1 MTPPIV
7 VRSEAAQA
15 CIDRF
20 GGKAM
25 AWGKVDCAKI
35 AAHNLRHLGIATSLM
50 KGAVYTSEMG
60 AAKELRAR
68 GFNGLGDA
76 MDAIDRVFRIPP
88 AMATTGDV
96 IGLACEGSLWD
107 MALVVSVG
115 NGRVLG
121 IKDGVCA
128 VLQPEMNYAV
138 AAWRCNPCR
147 R

>member
-1 MTPPIV
+1 MSAPMVI
-7 VRSEAAQA
+7 RGEAAQA

-20 GGKAM
+20 SGKPM
-25 AWGKVDCAKI
+25 KWGTVDCAKI
-35 AAHNLRHLGIATSLM
+35 AAHNLRQLGIATSLM

-60 AAKELRAR
+60 AAKALRAR
-68 GFNGLGDA
+68 GFKGLSDA

-96 IGLACEGSLWD
+96 IGLACDGELWD

-121 IKDGVCA
+121 IKDGFCA
-128 VLQPEMNYAV
+128 VLQPDMTQAL

-147 R
+147 L

>member
-1 MTPPIV
+1 MVI
-7 VRSEAAQA
+7 RGEAAQA

-20 GGKAM
+20 SGKPM

-35 AAHNLRHLGIATSLM
+35 AAHNLRQLGIATSLM

-60 AAKELRAR
+60 AAKALRAR
-68 GFNGLGDA
+68 GFKGLSDA

-96 IGLACEGSLWD
+96 IGLACDGELWD

-121 IKDGVCA
+121 IKDGFCA
-128 VLQPEMNYAV
+128 VLQPDLTQAV

-147 R
+147 K

>member
-1 MTPPIV
+1 MVI
-7 VRSEAAQA
+7 RGEAAQA

-20 GGKAM
+20 NGKPM
-25 AWGKVDCAKI
+25 KWGTVDCAKI

-60 AAKELRAR
+60 AAKALRAR
-68 GFNGLGDA
+68 GFKSLSDA

-96 IGLACEGSLWD
+96 IGLTCDGQLWD

-128 VLQPEMNYAV
+128 VLQPDLTQAV
-138 AAWRCNPCR
+138 AAWRCNSCR
-147 R
+147 L

>member
-1 MTPPIV
+1 MTAPMV
-7 VRSEAAQA
+7 LRGKAAQA

-20 GGKAM
+20 SGKVM
-25 AWGKVDCAKI
+25 KWGRVDCARI

-50 KGAVYTSEMG
+50 KGAVYSSEMG
-60 AAKELRAR
+60 AAKALRKR
-68 GFNGLGDA
+68 GFQGLGDA

-96 IGLACEGSLWD
+96 IGLSCEGELWD

-121 IKDGVCA
+121 IVEGHCA
-128 VLQPEMNYAV
+128 VLQPDLTHALV
-138 AAWRCNPCR
+138 AWRCNPCR

>member
-1 MTPPIV
+1 MSAPMV
-7 VRSEAAQA
+7 LRGQAAQA

-20 GGKAM
+20 NGKPM

-35 AAHNLRHLGIATSLM
+35 AAHNLRKLGIATSLM
-50 KGAVYTSEMG
+50 KGAVYASEMG

-68 GFNGLGDA
+68 GFKGLGDA

-107 MALVVSVG
+107 MALVVVVG

-128 VLQPEMNYAV
+128 VLQPDMTQAV

-147 R
+147 K

>member
-1 MTPPIV
+1 MSAPMVI
-7 VRSEAAQA
+7 RGEAAQA

-20 GGKAM
+20 SGLPMK
-25 AWGKVDCAKI
+25 WGTVDCAKI

-60 AAKELRAR
+60 AAKALRAR
-68 GFNGLGDA
+68 GFKGLSDA

-96 IGLACEGSLWD
+96 IGMTCEGSLWD

-121 IKDGVCA
+121 IKDGVCG
-128 VLQPEMNYAV
+128 VMQPDMNHAV

>member
-1 MTPPIV
+1 MSAPMVI
-7 VRSEAAQA
+7 RGEAAQA

-20 GGKAM
+20 SGKPM
-25 AWGKVDCAKI
+25 KWGTVDCAKM
-35 AAHNLRHLGIATSLM
+35 AAHNLRQLGIATSLM

-60 AAKELRAR
+60 AAKALRAR
-68 GFNGLGDA
+68 GFKGLSDA

-96 IGLACEGSLWD
+96 IGLACDGELWD

-121 IKDGVCA
+121 IKDGFCA
-128 VLQPEMNYAV
+128 VLQPDLTQAV

-147 R
+147 K

>member
-1 MTPPIV
+1 MVI
-7 VRSEAAQA
+7 RGEAAQA

-20 GGKAM
+20 SGKPM
-25 AWGKVDCAKI
+25 KWGTVDCAKI
-35 AAHNLRHLGIATSLM
+35 AAHNLRQLGIATSLM

-60 AAKELRAR
+60 AAKALRAR
-68 GFNGLGDA
+68 GFKGLSDA

-96 IGLACEGSLWD
+96 IGLACDGELWD

-121 IKDGVCA
+121 IKDGFCA
-128 VLQPEMNYAV
+128 VLQPDLTQAV

-147 R
+147 K

>member
-1 MTPPIV
+1 MVI
-7 VRSEAAQA
+7 RGEAAQA

-20 GGKAM
+20 SGKPM
-25 AWGKVDCAKI
+25 KWGTVDCAKI
-35 AAHNLRHLGIATSLM
+35 AAHNLRQLGIATSLM

-60 AAKELRAR
+60 AAKALRAR
-68 GFNGLGDA
+68 GFKGLSDA

-96 IGLACEGSLWD
+96 IGLACDGELWD

-121 IKDGVCA
+121 IKDGFCA
-128 VLQPEMNYAV
+128 VLQPDMTQAL

-147 R
+147 L

>member
-1 MTPPIV
+1 
-7 VRSEAAQA
+7 
-15 CIDRF
+15 
-20 GGKAM
+20 
-25 AWGKVDCAKI
+25 
-35 AAHNLRHLGIATSLM
+35 
-50 KGAVYTSEMG
+50 
-60 AAKELRAR
+60 
-68 GFNGLGDA
+68 

-128 VLQPEMNYAV
+128 VLQPEMKYAV